1 MNYRNFLTGCTVV
14 LATVCTASS
23 FAKATENK
31 AEPLPKNAGFE
42 TPNAKGGG
50 AAEWSL

>member
-1 MNYRNFLTGCTVV
+1 MDKTRVR
-14 LATVCTASS
+14 LAALCA
-23 FAKATENK
+23 AAAGLCAAMA

-50 AAEWSL
+50 AASIHYLC